1 VHPDTARRGSI
12 VAGTIWA
19 MVWRVGDVRTV
30 ADVCGVC
37 RWIFYALGGVCARAE
52 AHATGRP
59 RRSASPAIRGRRC
72 CSSSRGRVVA
82 NTIATQPGRAAV
94 GIGVVLLG
102 LPVYFI
108 WRNLKSNLKSI

>member
-1 VHPDTARRGSI
+1 VDAVLFV
-12 VAGTIWA
+12 VAA
-19 MVWRVGDVRTV
+19 
-30 ADVCGVC
+30 A
-37 RWIFYALGGVCARAE
+37 AL
-52 AHATGRP
+52 
-59 RRSASPAIRGRRC
+59 
-72 CSSSRGRVVA
+72 VA